1 MGYNFMTA
9 DEAALFVKNGYK
21 VGFSGFTAAGTPK
34 EVPAAIAR
42 LAMAEHAKGNEYQI
56 SVFSGASTGDALD
69 GNLA

>member
-42 LAMAEHAKGNEYQI
+42 LAEAEHANQWRSVWQQQGYQQ
-56 SVFSGASTGDALD
+56 
-69 GNLA
+69 